1 MYVHI
6 QGTEALARLGTTPDQ
21 ACDVIGRVVNG
32 SGSQLVLVLYLVTGS
47 GWAGECHFSVFTPQT
62 LHRGEL
68 PHLPDWFRL
77 IQIAMGQNTY
87 PYVASDAYD
96 WQWRFETF
104 LDHLAAVTA
113 HEFYHYT
120 QPVFASQR
128 TRNEH
133 DANQAALDQVRE
145 LGFAV
150 AAQRPERGVRR

>member
-1 MYVHI
+1 VHIHI
-6 QGTEALARLGTTPDQ
+6 QGTEALARWGVSPDDV
-21 ACDVIGRVVNG
+21 CDVIARIVNG
-32 SGSQLVLVLYLVTGS
+32 AGSQLVVVLYVLPGS
-47 GWAGECHFSVFTPQT
+47 GWSGECHYSWFRPEG

-68 PHLPDWFRL
+68 PRLPDRFRL
-77 IQIAMGQNTY
+77 IQIAMGENTY
-87 PYVASDAYD
+87 PYEAPDAFG
-96 WQWRFETF
+96 WHWRFETF

-113 HEFYHYT
+113 HEVFHLC
-120 QPVFASQR
+120 QPSFSVQR